1 MRGAALNDPTA
12 GVLVCLI
19 GADGSA
25 LLHRVPRLNDPEI
38 TEQEVRS
45 ICGSIDD
52 KDAGADC
59 AIALHAAATHR
70 ASGVGPRRRFQVRFL
85 GRQWAPV
92 GLSEPAA
99 SPGSAARA
107 CCVASLEGKHAC
119 LLQQAATPCPCLLTC
134 LPACLPTSLPAPGP
148 TAHPRLTHLCRRALL
163 TRCPSAPPSSAP
175 WLPCWWAQRR
185 GGGSARR
192 LMSLLAAP
200 GTLTGGRLGAGGG
213 WVGGWVGCH
222 CPARPCCNHS
232 CPIAAARLVLC
243 CELELATGL
252 PACLPACSHLAG
264 LCGARRWARAAT
276 RRLPT

>member
-1 MRGAALNDPTA
+1 LLLLPQPEGQRDTTVYTVRLSTGLMRGAAHNDPTA

-99 SPGSAARA
+99 SPHLALLPG
-107 CCVASLEGKHAC
+107 HAVW
-119 LLQQAATPCPCLLTC
+119 LAWRESM
-134 LPACLPTSLPAPGP
+134 PACYSRLP
-148 TAHPRLTHLCRRALL
+148 HLA
-163 TRCPSAPPSSAP
+163 
-175 WLPCWWAQRR
+175 
-185 GGGSARR
+185 
-192 LMSLLAAP
+192 
-200 GTLTGGRLGAGGG
+200 
-213 WVGGWVGCH
+213 
-222 CPARPCCNHS
+222 
-232 CPIAAARLVLC
+232 
-243 CELELATGL
+243 
-252 PACLPACSHLAG
+252 PACSPACQPACPPLSLPLAP
-264 LCGARRWARAAT
+264 
-276 RRLPT
+276 LPTPTPPTSAGGRC